1 MYIAICTSTQRTDMR
16 NQPIRLQFIMPKAAT
31 PSTRKNYCNLR
42 KLISQ
47 KNTIHLQLTPSSENE
62 GEFYARILFKE
73 EETAFN
79 TIAEMQ
85 DSDLATEAE
94 VLLAINNFKQNP
106 LSKSMRPAQCV
117 YAVMSNLEKPVQ
129 LQILC
134 KVCYEVLGLRP
145 ETIRGTLNKKR
156 MLYLSPRHGIWC
168 TVEFAERMGW
178 GDCR

>member
-1 MYIAICTSTQRTDMR
+1 MR
-16 NQPIRLQFIMPKAAT
+16 NQPIRLQFIMPKGAT
-31 PSTRKNYCNLR
+31 PNTRKNYCNLR

-73 EETAFN
+73 EAKATPKPVELQASEF
-79 TIAEMQ
+79 
-85 DSDLATEAE
+85 ATESDILHAVE
-94 VLLAINNFKQNP
+94 AFKQNP
-106 LSKSMRPAQCV
+106 LAKSMRPAQCV
-117 YAVMSNLEKPVQ
+117 YAVMSALEKPVQ
-129 LQILC
+129 LQTLC

-156 MLYLSPRHGIWC
+156 ELYVSPKHGIWC
-168 TVEFAERMGW
+168 MVELAERMGW

>member
-1 MYIAICTSTQRTDMR
+1 MR

-47 KNTIHLQLTPSSENE
+47 KNTIHLQLTPSSERE

-73 EETAFN
+73 EEEESA
-79 TIAEMQ
+79 APVELH
-85 DSDLATEAE
+85 DSEFALESDIRRAADT
-94 VLLAINNFKQNP
+94 FRQNP
-106 LSKSMRPAQCV
+106 LAKSMRPAQCV

-129 LQILC
+129 LQTLC
-134 KVCYEVLGLRP
+134 KVCYEMLGLRP

-156 MLYLSPRHGIWC
+156 ELYVSPKHGVWC
-168 TVEFAERMGW
+168 TVEHARRMGW